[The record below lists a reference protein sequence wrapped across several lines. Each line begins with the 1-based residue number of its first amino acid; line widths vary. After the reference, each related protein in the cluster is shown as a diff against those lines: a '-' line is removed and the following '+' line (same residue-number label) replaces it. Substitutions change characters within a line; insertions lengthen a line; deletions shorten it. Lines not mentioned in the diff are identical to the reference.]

1 MESRSVADIEGPW
14 VEPAFDSS
22 LIQRC
27 RKNWSVPVVELSNY
41 VLSTFLRQ
49 KLALEIVIPE
59 GQRRLQANFVDDT
72 ELYDDELANA
82 VRDALKARPNT
93 SLERTR
99 EG

>member
-1 MESRSVADIEGPW
+1 MESRSVADVEGPW
-14 VEPAFDSS
+14 IEPDFDSG

-27 RKNWSVPVVELSNY
+27 RKNWSVPVGKLSNNA
-41 VLSTFLRQ
+41 LSTFLRQ
-49 KLALEIVIPE
+49 KFALQIVIPE

-72 ELYDDELANA
+72 ELYDDELASA
-82 VRDALKARPNT
+82 VQEAQKAWPNK

>member
-1 MESRSVADIEGPW
+1 MESRSVADVEGPW
-14 VEPAFDSS
+14 VESDVDSG

-27 RKNWSVPVVELSNY
+27 RRNWSIPVGELSNY
-41 VLSTFLRQ
+41 ALSTFLRQ
-49 KLALEIVIPE
+49 RLALLIVIPE
-59 GQRRLQANFVDDT
+59 GQRRLKANFVDGT

-82 VRDALKARPNT
+82 VQEALKVRPNT

>member
-1 MESRSVADIEGPW
+1 MESRSVADIEGSW
-14 VEPAFDSS
+14 VEPSFDSS

-27 RKNWSVPVVELSNY
+27 RKNWSIPVVELSNY

-82 VRDALKARPNT
+82 VQDALKAWPNT

-99 EG
+99 DG